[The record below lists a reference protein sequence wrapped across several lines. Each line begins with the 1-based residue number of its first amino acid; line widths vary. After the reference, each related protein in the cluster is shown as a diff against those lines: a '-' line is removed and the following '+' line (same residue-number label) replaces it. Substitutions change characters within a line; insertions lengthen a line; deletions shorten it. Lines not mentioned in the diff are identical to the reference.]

1 MSDVSDLLNAYL
13 DGELHDDER
22 ASVESALRESPDLE
36 LELVE
41 LSATRSMLRGLGPVE
56 PHRPLTLG
64 TQPGR
69 DRSGGARRGGRLAIA
84 VAGVAAVWLLVL
96 SVGVSL
102 GSLPLVPQVDQLAL
116 QHASADTIDF
126 QPMTIDQMADDPA
139 VLDDI
144 GLGMR
149 REAIFQRGELVQ
161 VRYSDG
167 EHTVSI
173 FHQRG
178 EIAWD
183 EMPESGNVAVMPDGP
198 IWTST
203 MDGFDVLVT
212 QRGDLVVTV
221 VADGDMDNE
230 MTMAA
235 SKMVPE
241 VDMDRGLWS
250 RLMDAPGNI
259 VDRF

>member
-1 MSDVSDLLNAYL
+1 MSDISDLLNAYL
-13 DGELHDDER
+13 DGELGDDER
-22 ASVESALRESPDLE
+22 VSVESALRESAEVKLE
-36 LELVE
+36 LGE
-41 LSATRSMLRGLGPVE
+41 LSATRAMLRGLGAVE
-56 PHRPLTLG
+56 PRRPITLD
-64 TQPGR
+64 TQAKRGH
-69 DRSGGARRGGRLAIA
+69 SGGARRGGRLAIA

-102 GSLPLVPQVDQLAL
+102 GSLPVVPQVDQLAL

-149 REAIFQRGELVQ
+149 REAIFQSGELVQ

-167 EHTVSI
+167 EHAVSI

-178 EIAWD
+178 EVAWD
-183 EMPESGNVAVMPDGP
+183 DMPDSGSVAMMPEGP

-203 MDGFDVLVT
+203 MDGYDVLVT

-235 SKMVPE
+235 SAMVPE
-241 VDMDRGLWS
+241 VDMGSGLWS
-250 RLMDAPGNI
+250 RVMDAPGNV